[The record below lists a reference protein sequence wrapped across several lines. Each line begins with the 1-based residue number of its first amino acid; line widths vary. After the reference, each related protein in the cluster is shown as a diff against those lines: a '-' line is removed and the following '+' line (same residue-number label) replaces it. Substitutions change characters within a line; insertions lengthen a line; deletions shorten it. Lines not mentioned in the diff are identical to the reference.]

1 MQRLNAGN
9 QMIKVVLVEKGVDQK
24 ELFFDKDEV
33 FIGRTANNGIVL
45 PKPNVSKRHAVI
57 QLKDGE
63 IFVNDLKSTNGTWVG
78 GRKIDNPQ
86 KLKEKDFIFIG
97 DFAIGVS
104 IVEPGAAV
112 PTTEQPAPEPVA
124 KPAATVAMPAVGQVP
139 PPQDSLP
146 EIPMPPPLPEDSVV
160 DEAPR
165 KWQPEPVAAP
175 VEFEVEVEIEEP
187 PAPAAPPPPEPVK
200 QTPPQAAPEV
210 APPARKAPPAP
221 QPAPAPEPVPVA
233 APASTAV
240 SASASGVSGL
250 AARLGYHDD
259 TDRFAAMR
267 VLADVAGR
275 EVFASVDPARADFSD
290 SEWLKLSDAVM
301 RLVDKLRRE
310 NRISSDVD
318 PVEMTQQVLFEYAG
332 LGPLE
337 ELLSSKT
344 LRAVIVNGLDSIQVI
359 DVGGSRTI
367 DAVFSNENTF
377 SRVVTKLC
385 LLAGIAPAA
394 ASEPL
399 IEGNLPDGSLL
410 QIIGKPFIQDGRM
423 IVIERPASR
432 ILSASELVSETGV
445 SSVDLDLLK
454 AALQDRR
461 NIVVC
466 GAPYTALSTFVN
478 SLAAMVDSDR
488 RVLVLGGGAEQPLP
502 MPNLVSMNLSALAG
516 SAMGGARLV
525 SRAFPDHVVLKY
537 LEYSDAR
544 LVQELA
550 LAGIGG
556 MILGMVARSSQD
568 CVDRLRLMF
577 QFMSPGVAPQAVDS
591 LTARIADVVVVL
603 SLDHDGRTVISKVV
617 SGCALTAGA
626 DDQVEIEIDSANGP
640 ATDPGIE
647 PDTVVSDAP

>member
-97 DFAIGVS
+97 DFAISVS

-112 PTTEQPAPEPVA
+112 PTTVQPAPEPLA
-124 KPAATVAMPAVGQVP
+124 KPVATVAMPAVGQVP

-160 DEAPR
+160 DEAPG
-165 KWQPEPVAAP
+165 KWQPESVAAP
-175 VEFEVEVEIEEP
+175 LEFEVEVEIEEP
-187 PAPAAPPPPEPVK
+187 LAPPPPEPAK
-200 QTPPQAAPEV
+200 QAAPE
-210 APPARKAPPAP
+210 APARARKAPPAP

-233 APASTAV
+233 AP
-240 SASASGVSGL
+240 ASASGVSGL

-394 ASEPL
+394 ASDSFV
-399 IEGNLPDGSLL
+399 EGSLPDGSLL

-423 IVIERPASR
+423 IVIERPSSR
-432 ILSASELVSETGV
+432 ILSASELASESGV
-445 SSVDLDLLK
+445 SPADLDLLK
-454 AALQDRR
+454 AALHDRR

-466 GAPYTALSTFVN
+466 GAPYTALGTFVN

-577 QFMSPGVAPQAVDS
+577 QFMSPGIAPQAVDS
-591 LTARIADVVVVL
+591 LTGRIAEAVVVL
-603 SLDHDGRTVISKVV
+603 SLDNDGRTVISKVAC
-617 SGCALTAGA
+617 GCAVAAGA
-626 DDQVEIEIDSANGP
+626 DDQVEIEIDSANDP

-647 PDTVVSDAP
+647 PDTIVSDAP

>member
-1 MQRLNAGN
+1 
-9 QMIKVVLVEKGVDQK
+9 MIKVVLVEKGVDQK

-63 IFVNDLKSTNGTWVG
+63 VFVNDLKSTNGTWVG

>member
-9 QMIKVVLVEKGVDQK
+9 QMIKVVLVEKGVDQR

-33 FIGRTANNGIVL
+33 FIGRTANSGIVL

-97 DFAIGVS
+97 DFAISVS

-112 PTTEQPAPEPVA
+112 PTTVQPAPEPVA
-124 KPAATVAMPAVGQVP
+124 KSAATVAMPAVGQVP

-175 VEFEVEVEIEEP
+175 LEFEVEVEIEEP
-187 PAPAAPPPPEPVK
+187 SAPPAPPPPEPVK
-200 QTPPQAAPEV
+200 QAAPE
-210 APPARKAPPAP
+210 APAPARKAPPAP

-233 APASTAV
+233 APASG
-240 SASASGVSGL
+240 SGVSGL

-301 RLVDKLRRE
+301 RLMDKLRRE

-385 LLAGIAPAA
+385 LLSGIAPASA
-394 ASEPL
+394 FESF

-432 ILSASELVSETGV
+432 VLSASELVSESLV
-445 SSVDLDLLK
+445 SPADLDLLK
-454 AALQDRR
+454 TALHDRR

-466 GAPYTALSTFVN
+466 GAPYTAISTFVN

-488 RVLVLGGGAEQPLP
+488 RVLVLGGGAEAPLP
-502 MPNLVSMNLSALAG
+502 IPNLVSMNLSALAG
-516 SAMGGARLV
+516 SVKGGARLV
-525 SRAFPDHVVLKY
+525 SRVFPDHVVLKY

-550 LAGIGG
+550 LAGIDG
-556 MILGMVARSSQD
+556 MILGMVARTSRD
-568 CVDRLRLMF
+568 CVERLRLMF
-577 QFMSPGVAPQAVDS
+577 QFMSPGIAPLAVDS
-591 LTARIADVVVVL
+591 LTGKIADVVVAL
-603 SLDHDGRTVISKVV
+603 SLDQDGRTVISKVV
-617 SGCALTAGA
+617 SGCGVAAGA

-647 PDTVVSDAP
+647 PDTIVSDAP